1 MASSKAQSE
10 SEANIEINPY
20 TVMHGIFKSI
30 ENPKRGVVLLA
41 IGFGELHDYN
51 TLDALIPLTSHL
63 SGTEWTNATFNRQ
76 VKTLIEEN
84 LVKKIE
90 DSMLGKEEVSYHSLT
105 LLGQIALL
113 YLFIIHEPEK
123 FAFDKAKLE
132 PIFTSQSISQLIR
145 FLSRNIFTVQSV
157 FKKMQTQVRK
167 KDDLKKIRGK
177 FLLGWEFP
185 SIFSDKDGNSLKIFE
200 ELLID
205 HLSLKKGLNKNELQ
219 DRLGESR
226 ITTRLNKFVEQEFV
240 YSYKMGKDFYYSLS
254 LKGNFLLIPF
264 TMMIYIIS
272 NINTQSFDP
281 QDYFTTYYDDSGID
295 ILLRNSQS
303 FLRNLL
309 AHDVAE

>member
-1 MASSKAQSE
+1 MASSTQNE
-10 SEANIEINPY
+10 IGVNVEINPY
-20 TVMHGIFKSI
+20 AVMHGIFRSI
-30 ENPKRGVVLLA
+30 ENPKRGAVLLA
-41 IGFGELHDYN
+41 IGFGELHDYS

-63 SGTEWTNATFNRQ
+63 SGTEWTNAAFNRQ

-84 LVKKIE
+84 LVKKLE
-90 DSMLGKEEVSYHSLT
+90 DSMLGKEEVSFHSLT

-113 YLFIIHEPEK
+113 YLFIVHEPEK
-123 FAFDKAKLE
+123 FDFDKAKLE
-132 PIFTSQSISQLIR
+132 PIFLSQSISQLIR
-145 FLSRNIFTVQSV
+145 FLSRNIFSIQNS

-177 FLLGWEFP
+177 FLLGWDFP
-185 SIFSDKDGNSLKIFE
+185 SIFGDKEGISLKIFE
-200 ELLID
+200 ELLLD
-205 HLSLKKGLNKNELQ
+205 HLSLKKGLNKNEIQ
-219 DRLGESR
+219 DSLGESR
-226 ITTRLNKFVEQEFV
+226 ITARLNKFIEQECV
-240 YSYKMGKDFYYSLS
+240 YSYKLGKEIYYTLS
-254 LKGNFLLIPF
+254 LKGNYLLIPF